1 MSQVFIVT
9 GAASGIGLALT
20 QQLLKQGTKVCAC
33 DIHLAELEKLSQNL
47 NTDQLM
53 VQQLDVRHVKNWEA
67 VIQKVLQQWQSID
80 VLCNV
85 AGVLRENWVAD
96 ATENDVNLHF
106 DINVKG
112 TILGTQAVLPHMLSK
127 NKGHIINMASLA
139 ALSPVPGLALY
150 SASKF
155 AVRGYSLA
163 AGMELAERGIAV
175 TTICPDAVQ
184 TPMLDQQKDKAQA
197 ALTFS
202 GTRALTTEEV
212 VEAILGPA
220 LHDKPLE
227 IVLPAWRGVI
237 AKAANAFP
245 SITTHQV
252 KRMREIG
259 MKLQQKIR
267 QGSESTKK

>member
-20 QQLLKQGTKVCAC
+20 KQLLKNDAKVCAC
-33 DIHLAELEKLSQNL
+33 DINLAALEKLSQSL
-47 NTDQLM
+47 NSPRLM
-53 VQQLDVRHVKNWEA
+53 VQQLDVCHVQNWATVVEN
-67 VIQKVLQQWQSID
+67 VLQQWQTID

-96 ATENDVNLHF
+96 ATEADVNLHF

-112 TILGTQAVLPHMLSK
+112 TIFGTQAVLPHMRSK
-127 NKGHIINMASLA
+127 KAGQIINMASLA

-163 AGMELAERGIAV
+163 AGMELAEHGIAV

-184 TPMLDQQKDKAQA
+184 TPMLDQQKDKEQA

-202 GTRALTTEEV
+202 GTRALTTQEV
-212 VEAILGPA
+212 VDAILGPA
-220 LHDKPLE
+220 LADQPLE
-227 IVLPAWRGVI
+227 IILPTWRGVI

-245 SITTHQV
+245 GITAHQV

-259 MKLQQKIR
+259 MKRQKKIK
-267 QGSESTKK
+267 QGTDSTEK

>member
-53 VQQLDVRHVKNWEA
+53 VQQLDVRHVQNWEA

-96 ATENDVNLHF
+96 ATENDINLHF

-127 NKGHIINMASLA
+127 IKVTLSIWHRLQLYHLCRGLPYTVPVSLQ
-139 ALSPVPGLALY
+139 Y
-150 SASKF
+150 
-155 AVRGYSLA
+155 
-163 AGMELAERGIAV
+163 
-175 TTICPDAVQ
+175 
-184 TPMLDQQKDKAQA
+184 
-197 ALTFS
+197 
-202 GTRALTTEEV
+202 V
-212 VEAILGPA
+212 VIL
-220 LHDKPLE
+220 
-227 IVLPAWRGVI
+227 
-237 AKAANAFP
+237 
-245 SITTHQV
+245 
-252 KRMREIG
+252 
-259 MKLQQKIR
+259 
-267 QGSESTKK
+267 